1 VIREDEVTALVV
13 ALIAVAVISYRKFG
27 AGFTAVVLMIG
38 IVGGMAVHL
47 L

>member
-1 VIREDEVTALVV
+1 MIREDELTALLI

-27 AGFTAVVLMIG
+27 TGFTAVVVMIG
-38 IVGGMAVHL
+38 LAAGATFHL

>member
-1 VIREDEVTALVV
+1 MIREDELTALLI

-38 IVGGMAVHL
+38 IAAGAAFHL